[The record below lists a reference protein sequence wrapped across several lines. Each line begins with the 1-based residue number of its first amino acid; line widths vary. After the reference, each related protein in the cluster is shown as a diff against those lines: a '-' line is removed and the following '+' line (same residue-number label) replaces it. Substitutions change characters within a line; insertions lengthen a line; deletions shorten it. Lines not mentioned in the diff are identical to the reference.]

1 MNSPSLAAA
10 PKNTGGVMKP
20 KIVIVD
26 HDLLFS
32 EVIRLCLE
40 QHGMSVVACPRTG
53 EEGISACHKLQPDVA
68 LINLDLSDADGI
80 KVGKSVREH
89 CAGAKLLLITNYGS
103 VSAARQATRAGFRAC
118 IAKATT
124 SLAQFVH
131 VIEAAMNGK
140 ENGNG
145 NDRIPRGFRQVRESS
160 PIGDP
165 GVALLVDQ
173 LTPREF
179 TVLHLLAR
187 GMGSR
192 DIAAQVQVSPNTVR
206 THVQGILTKLQVH
219 SRLEAVAFAIRHG
232 IVEGSAYM
240 DAM

>member
-1 MNSPSLAAA
+1 MHSPSLAAP
-10 PKNTGGVMKP
+10 PKNTGGVVKP

-53 EEGISACHKLQPDVA
+53 EEGISTCQKLHPDAA

-80 KVGKSVREH
+80 EVGKSMLEH

-103 VSAARQATRAGFRAC
+103 VSAARHATRAGFHAC

-124 SLAQFVH
+124 SLTQFVH
-131 VIEAAMNGK
+131 VIEAMMNG
-140 ENGNG
+140 NGNG
-145 NDRIPRGFRQVRESS
+145 NDRIPHGFRQVPKKSS

-179 TVLHLLAR
+179 TVLNLLAR

-232 IVEGSAYM
+232 IVEGSAYL